1 MVAMSKKL
9 LTLPAHST
17 PTELLDFLK
26 KESENPNFDSWLDQL
41 TERANSG
48 DKLVW
53 SFLYQA
59 IREAD
64 SGRLS
69 WGFHKKLLS
78 GIFHILSRIGD
89 SQSYRLLINYVKSLD
104 RTIPIGALELISE
117 LIPVFAEID
126 VEEILNIAALSDS
139 FKSAFGVYALAQIVL
154 ENRLPEDK
162 YEQVKSFLENYKN
175 QNYFL
180 DDTVE
185 RTLEFLEADRTNLLS
200 FLDQLAS

>member
-1 MVAMSKKL
+1 MSKKASA
-9 LTLPAHST
+9 LPTFSS
-17 PTELLDFLK
+17 PGELLDFLRK
-26 KESENPNFDSWLDQL
+26 DSDHPSFDSWLDQL
-41 TERANSG
+41 AERASSG

-89 SQSYRLLINYVKSLD
+89 SQSYRLLVNYVKSLD
-104 RTIPIGALELISE
+104 RTIPIGALELISD
-117 LIPVFAEID
+117 LIPVFAEVD
-126 VEEILNIAALSDS
+126 VEEILNIAALPDS

-154 ENRLPEDK
+154 ENRLPEEK
-162 YEQVKSFLENYKN
+162 KEQVRSFLENYRN
-175 QNYFL
+175 PNYFL

-185 RTLEFLEADRTNLLS
+185 RTLEYLETDHTNLLS
-200 FLDQLAS
+200 MLDQLAS